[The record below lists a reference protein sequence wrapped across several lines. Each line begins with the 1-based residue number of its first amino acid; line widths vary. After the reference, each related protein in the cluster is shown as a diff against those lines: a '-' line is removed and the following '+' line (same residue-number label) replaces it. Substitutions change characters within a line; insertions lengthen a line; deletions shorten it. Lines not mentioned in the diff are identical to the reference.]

1 MFIQQHECWS
11 WFTLEIMSVQCYAL
25 LINVLLG
32 PMVAIEGGILTSKHN
47 LRYDYFVKCLRQ
59 FEATY
64 WF

>member
-1 MFIQQHECWS
+1 
-11 WFTLEIMSVQCYAL
+11 MSVQCYAL

-64 WF
+64 